1 MVANSVGKKLSSLAV
16 PGIVGQ
22 ETLKRVLLAVAVNDD
37 LDGALIAGEKG
48 TAKSTAVR
56 TLAEHLPEQRVVA
69 DCRFRC
75 SPDGSGPQC
84 ADCRE
89 RNPDEMPV
97 ETRPTPV
104 VTLPLGA
111 TRDRVVGTLS
121 VEDALAGDASFEPG
135 LLARA
140 NRGILYVDEINLL
153 DDHLVDVLLDA
164 AASATNTVE
173 RDGVS
178 VSHPAAFTLVGTM
191 NPEEGDLRPQLRD
204 RFALQTTVEGCRDID
219 DRVAIIDR
227 ALGDDTDAAPTGSD
241 EPTDTQP
248 AEFSVDRR
256 REAVAAA
263 RDRVSQVD
271 LPAEFRETIAE
282 LCLDAG
288 IDGHRG
294 DIATARTAVTLAAL
308 EGRTTVIESDVR
320 EAATYTLPH
329 RLRSTP
335 FADDVPDVDDLLE
348 DHLEDSADGRDD
360 DGESDT
366 DAADA
371 GESDLEPSDGTAE
384 GGGSD
389 DRGPETDGEN
399 DTPGEGNGS
408 DDREPADDRSGSR
421 PDRSDGDGTPS
432 TGDGGGTAASAADQ
446 AAASADESDE
456 NGREGSESG
465 SNEGESKGEDEGEG
479 EGDSD
484 ADGDAETDVQPLVP
498 GQRRAA
504 IGDAA
509 APELETSITER
520 DAASR
525 SDGARTNVAPSA
537 ANRGARVR
545 TESASCS
552 TDEAGSIDAAASVRA
567 AASRGETTVGSDDLR
582 LAVREGTAAAT
593 VVFAVDASASM
604 QPAMRTAKGVVLE
617 LLRESYQRRDD
628 IAFVAF
634 AGDDADVLLP
644 PTHSVSLAA
653 RHLKSLPTG
662 DRTPLPAGLETASA
676 VVERADT
683 ETAVV
688 VLVTD
693 GKATATDGSPTE
705 RTRAAARQL
714 TQTGAELVLVDAGT
728 DSRADLSSL
737 IVNETDGKRVPL
749 SALSAETV
757 RSAVDAAASK

>member
-219 DRVAIIDR
+219 DRVKIIDR
-227 ALGDDTDAAPTGSD
+227 ALGDDTDATSGDSNGS
-241 EPTDTQP
+241 TDTQP
-248 AEFSVDRR
+248 VEFSVDRR

-263 RDRVSQVD
+263 RDRVSRVD
-271 LPAEFRETIAE
+271 LPAEFRATIAE

-288 IDGHRG
+288 VDGHRG

-348 DHLEDSADGRDD
+348 DHLEDSADGRND
-360 DGESDT
+360 DGESNT
-366 DAADA
+366 DAADD

-389 DRGPETDGEN
+389 DRGPETDDEN
-399 DTPGEGNGS
+399 DAPGEGNGS

-421 PDRSDGDGTPS
+421 PDRSDGDGTPG

-446 AAASADESDE
+446 AAPSADESD
-456 NGREGSESG
+456 GDGGEGSESC
-465 SNEGESKGEDEGEG
+465 SDEGEDEGEG

-545 TESASCS
+545 TESASDAAGQ
-552 TDEAGSIDAAASVRA
+552 TGSIDAAASVRA

-582 LAVREGTAAAT
+582 RAVREGTAAAT

-683 ETAVV
+683 ETAVI

-693 GKATATDGSPTE
+693 GKATAADGSPTE
-705 RTRAAARQL
+705 RTRAAARRL

>member
-22 ETLKRVLLAVAVNDD
+22 ETLKRVLLAVVVNDD

-75 SPDGSGPQC
+75 SPDESGPQC
-84 ADCRE
+84 DDCRE
-89 RNPDEMPV
+89 RDTDEMTV

-219 DRVAIIDR
+219 DRVKIIDQ
-227 ALGDDTDAAPTGSD
+227 ALGDDADAAPTGSD

-263 RDRVSQVD
+263 RDRVSRVD

-288 IDGHRG
+288 VDGHRG

-371 GESDLEPSDGTAE
+371 GESELEPSDSTAE

-399 DTPGEGNGS
+399 DDAPQGGDGS
-408 DDREPADDRSGSR
+408 GDREPTDDRSGSR
-421 PDRSDGDGTPS
+421 PDRSDGDGTPG

-456 NGREGSESG
+456 DGREGSESG
-465 SNEGESKGEDEGEG
+465 SDEGEGEDKG

-484 ADGDAETDVQPLVP
+484 ANGDAETDARPLVP

-509 APELETSITER
+509 APELETPTAET
-520 DAASR
+520 DATPQ
-525 SDGARTNVAPSA
+525 SDGAHTTVDPSST
-537 ANRGARVR
+537 NRGARVR

-552 TDEAGSIDAAASVRA
+552 TEEAGSIDAAASVRA
-567 AASRGETTVGSDDLR
+567 AAARGETRVGTDDLR
-582 LAVREGTAAAT
+582 RAVREGTAAAT

-617 LLRESYQRRDD
+617 LLHESYQRRDD

-662 DRTPLPAGLETASA
+662 DRTPLPAGLETASS

-728 DSRADLSSL
+728 DSRAGLSSL
-737 IVNETDGKRVPL
+737 IVAETDGERVPL

-757 RSAVDAAASK
+757 RSAVDATTVD